1 MIKMLENRYEI
12 MALVEARMCNPNGD
26 PDLGNAPRMDF
37 VTNQGIITDVAFK
50 SRMRNYVNHAYAD
63 KDGYSILMR
72 NGNSINRDI
81 AEANISVNGGKP
93 DKGKNTKEA
102 AAFMCEKYWD
112 VRTFGAVLST
122 GLNAGQVRGATQ
134 VGMSLS
140 VDPIEA
146 ITSTITRCCYTADV
160 PGTPTLEK
168 YDKKDAEMSDDAK
181 RTMGTKSYTP
191 YGLYVMKMTVSAN
204 LADKVGF
211 DEEDLRILLESV
223 VQMYNDDAS
232 SSKMG
237 MSVLTPVMV
246 FKHVG
251 TNAGNAEQ
259 LRRECK
265 LGCASAYKLF
275 ELLEIQKKEDVIAP
289 RKYQDYDIVLH
300 LENLPNG
307 VVCGLKKSAYADIDW
322 MNVKEPLNL
331 SKLL

>member
-1 MIKMLENRYEI
+1 MLENRYEI

-50 SRMRNYVNHAYAD
+50 SRMRNYVNHAYVD

-72 NGNSINRDI
+72 NGNSVNRDI
-81 AEANISVNGGKP
+81 AEANIAVNGGKP
-93 DKGKNTKEA
+93 DKGKKTKEA

-122 GLNAGQVRGATQ
+122 GLNAGQVRGAVQ

-160 PGTPTLEK
+160 PAPPTLEK

-181 RTMGTKSYTP
+181 RTMGTKAYTP

-211 DEEDLRILLESV
+211 NEDDLRILLESV
-223 VQMYNDDAS
+223 VQMYNNDVS

-237 MSVLTPVMV
+237 MSVLTPVIV

-251 TNAGNAEQ
+251 MNTGNVEQ
-259 LRRECK
+259 LQRECK
-265 LGCASAYKLF
+265 LGCVSSYKLF
-275 ELLEIQKKEDVIAP
+275 DLLEIQKKEDVVAP
-289 RKYQDYDIVLH
+289 RKSQDYQIALH
-300 LENLPNG
+300 LEDLPDG
-307 VVCGLKKSAYADIDW
+307 VICGFKKSAYSDVEWVDT
-322 MNVKEPLNL
+322 KETFD
-331 SKLL
+331 LLHI